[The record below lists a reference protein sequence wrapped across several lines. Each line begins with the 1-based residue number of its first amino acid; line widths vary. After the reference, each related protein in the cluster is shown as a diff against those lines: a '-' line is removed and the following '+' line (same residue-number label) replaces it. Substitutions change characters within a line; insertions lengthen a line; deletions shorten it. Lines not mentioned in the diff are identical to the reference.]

1 MRRDSAAS
9 INSPCP
15 CHAWRRSY
23 LCSCSPHAPL
33 VLRRRLPPLRRNRL
47 RMRPHR
53 CDPCQFLDADAAE
66 TLIGQAVDAAE
77 EHLTWMPGFRSCVFF
92 DGDDYRADVSVRQAE
107 SNLDDAA
114 RLMDQLGDALPVDA
128 EHVDVT
134 GEVGQPARA
143 YAYCVSEADCT
154 WPSSRLAERRVY
166 ERPGRTIPEI
176 RERTREPSRWHGLS

>member
-1 MRRDSAAS
+1 M
-9 INSPCP
+9 
-15 CHAWRRSY
+15 
-23 LCSCSPHAPL
+23 
-33 VLRRRLPPLRRNRL
+33 
-47 RMRPHR
+47 
-53 CDPCQFLDADAAE
+53 DPCQFLDADAAE

-77 EHLTWMPGFRSCVFF
+77 EHLTWIPGFRSCVFF

-143 YAYCVSEADCT
+143 YAYCVSEADCMLVIAVVA
-154 WPSSRLAERRVY
+154 PPNFFVVKVPDNLGAHARAIALAR
-166 ERPGRTIPEI
+166 
-176 RERTREPSRWHGLS
+176 SLLSP